1 MRALHLPEF
10 PLIMGII
17 NITPD
22 SFYAP
27 SRAYSVDGALARAR
41 ELRAAGA
48 AIIDIGGES
57 TRPGA
62 APVSPEEECRRVVPV
77 IEACA
82 RELDLP
88 ISVDTRHASVA
99 ERALEAGAC
108 IINDISGLG
117 DPRMRGIAAESGAV
131 AVLMH
136 MQGEPADMQQSPRYQ
151 DAAREVADFF
161 TERTRLA
168 LEAGIRRERL
178 WLDPGIGFG
187 KRLQDNLA
195 LIRALPDFAR
205 LGYPLLVG
213 FSRKSFIRE
222 ALALARRE
230 CPAQPCTALMAA
242 RRGAFDEDA
251 AALSDQDALLA
262 TCLYNFAALERGAAV
277 IRVHDAR
284 EAAITLRVWRSL
296 R

>member
-1 MRALHLPEF
+1 MAQAILRLPNF

-27 SRAYSVDGALARAR
+27 SRVEGTADALLRARALA
-41 ELRAAGA
+41 EAGA

-62 APVSPEEECRRVVPV
+62 APVSPEEECARVVPV
-77 IEACA
+77 IGTLAAEF
-82 RELDLP
+82 DLP
-88 ISVDTRHASVA
+88 ISIDTRHALVA
-99 ERALEAGAC
+99 EQALAAGAS

-117 DPRMRGIAAESGAV
+117 DPAMRRLAAESGAV

-136 MQGEPADMQQSPRYQ
+136 MQGEPADMQQSPHYQ
-151 DAAREVADFF
+151 DAAREVESFF
-161 TERTRLA
+161 IERIRLA
-168 LEAGIRRERL
+168 LEAGMQRGRI

-187 KRLQDNLA
+187 KRLKDNLA

-222 ALALARRE
+222 ALALGDEARGER
-230 CPAQPCTALMAA
+230 TV
-242 RRGAFDEDA
+242 GAPD

-284 EAAITLRVWRSL
+284 EAALTMQVWRSL
-296 R
+296 SMPRAQK